1 MKKTVGICLFFLI
14 ALAVFLI
21 TIFAASAWKK
31 EETLMPPASETII
44 AETESSV
51 TQTPEAAESLAY
63 KEPGTYKIGV
73 EDGVLVVYINDG
85 ATLYFETNIRTR
97 ELDDTVLSKI
107 ENGLYFSD
115 EQELYAF
122 LESYSS

>member
-1 MKKTVGICLFFLI
+1 MKKTVGICLF
-14 ALAVFLI
+14 AGSVLAVLLI
-21 TIFAASAWKK
+21 TVFTALAWKK
-31 EETLMPPASETII
+31 EETLMPPASETVI
-44 AETESSV
+44 AETESSD
-51 TQTPEAAESLAY
+51 TQAPKTAESLAY